1 MSSPDLNPE
10 FVDSTEIWACFL
22 KSDYLG
28 SNQALPFTCV
38 ALGKLISLSTC
49 AAIVHAQACLTLC
62 HPTDCSPP
70 ASSIPWDFSRQE
82 YWSGLLFPP
91 PGDLPGPGIK
101 PRSAA
106 APALQVDSFPAA
118 PLGKP
123 STCMLIF
130 KMGKGPFSDLLGEFK
145 WVNTCKALCNF

>member
-1 MSSPDLNPE
+1 MSSPDLNPD
-10 FVDSTEIWACFL
+10 FVDSIEIWACIL

-28 SNQALPFTCV
+28 SNQALPFICV
-38 ALGKLISLSTC
+38 ALGKWINLSTC
-49 AAIVHAQACLTLC
+49 VVIVHAQTCPTLC
-62 HPTDCSPP
+62 DPMDCSPP
-70 ASSIPWDFSRQE
+70 SFSVLWDFSRLE
-82 YWSGLLFPP
+82 HWSGLLFPP
-91 PGDLPGPGIK
+91 PGDLPDPGIE

-106 APALQVDSFPAA
+106 TPALQADSFPTA

-123 STCMLIF
+123 STCVLVF